1 MIRAMQPRV
10 ERTCLEQMGWVRAC
24 VAGLVG
30 LAVGLGT
37 MCAELPPQRGAPE
50 PWVTLKLKD
59 LGVPSIPQ
67 SFLSVGSSMLTL
79 NLIDDEHVLLTFS
92 TRGLVPRDP
101 GDPPDDDDRMVAAEV
116 VELPSG
122 KVLDKTEWH
131 MHDHG
136 RYLWALGKGR
146 FLVRTRNRLFVIT
159 PGAQLKTGQL
169 LRSRM
174 FPERPGMPVTAL
186 ISPDASLLVVESVLE
201 SAQKPRVASMAPA
214 AAAESEETHKGK
226 VLIDFYRLR
235 GGDAAE
241 SGMTLQMAGTVLSP
255 IALALP
261 MDADGYLWPA
271 DPTRNR
277 WPVSFNEFGGKAVE
291 VGAVNSSCAPRLQM
305 VSRFQYVAFACQ
317 GSEDKLKME
326 AFGMDGHENW
336 EEPLGNS
343 LGTPAFAFAPEA
355 GRFAISRIS
364 TVTPDMG
371 LGGNVVPEGA
381 TQEVRVY
388 QTESGDLLLR
398 VPTSPVTRSAQTFDL
413 SADGLVAAVVNAG
426 AVQVYRLTPPTAKD
440 MKELKEAAS
449 YAPPAANGAVE
460 LTRLA
465 KKAEPPAGDVAPAA
479 EAAKTEG
486 SKPAGGSAEAATE
499 ENADAKPAEGAA
511 AAPAKTETAAVDAK
525 EPAGAAKAGTVA
537 VAAEGTGGAGQ
548 GQPAETAASK
558 PAEQESSSSGDESG
572 ARRRPPT
579 LLEPGETAEYK
590 GGAKK
595 PE

>member
-10 ERTCLEQMGWVRAC
+10 ERTCPGQMGWVRAC
-24 VAGLVG
+24 AAALVAVF
-30 LAVGLGT
+30 GLGT
-37 MCAELPPQRGAPE
+37 MCAEVPSQRGAPP

-59 LGVPSIPQ
+59 LGVPPIPQ
-67 SFLSVGSSMLTL
+67 SFLSVGSSMLTI
-79 NLIDDEHVLLTFS
+79 NLIDDEHLLLTFS
-92 TRGLVPRDP
+92 TRGLVPREPD
-101 GDPPDDDDRMVAAEV
+101 DPPDDDDRMVAAEV

-146 FLVRTRNRLFVIT
+146 FLVRSRNRLFVIT
-159 PGAQLKTGQL
+159 PGALLKTKQP
-169 LRSRM
+169 LRARM
-174 FPERPGMPVTAL
+174 FPDRPGLPVTAR
-186 ISPDASLLVVESVLE
+186 ISPDSSLLMVESVLE
-201 SAQKPRVASMAPA
+201 GPKKPRTMGA
-214 AAAESEETHKGK
+214 AGVGSEEKIKPK

-235 GGDAAE
+235 GGEGPEDA
-241 SGMTLQMAGTVLSP
+241 MTLQGAGSVLAP

-271 DPTRNR
+271 EPTRGR
-277 WPVSFNEFGGKAVE
+277 WPVSFNEYGGKS
-291 VGAVNSSCAPRLQM
+291 VGVGEITSSCPPRLQM

-364 TVTPDMG
+364 TMTPDMG

-381 TQEVRVY
+381 TQEMRVY

-398 VPTSPVTRSAQTFDL
+398 VPTSPVTRSAETFDL
-413 SADGLVAAVVNAG
+413 SADGLIAAVVNAG
-426 AVQVYRLTPPTAKD
+426 VVQVYRLPRPTEKD
-440 MKELKEAAS
+440 MKELKEAAN
-449 YAPPAANGAVE
+449 YAPPAADGAVE

-465 KKAEPPAGDVAPAA
+465 KKTEPATGDTTAVAE
-479 EAAKTEG
+479 EAAG
-486 SKPAGGSAEAATE
+486 
-499 ENADAKPAEGAA
+499 AKPAVTSGTAPAKSDTAAVAVTALGGAA
-511 AAPAKTETAAVDAK
+511 APSGPAVEGEESASDSGAAAGGQQDAGRPGSAAVAGTSK
-525 EPAGAAKAGTVA
+525 AAAGADSKGG
-537 VAAEGTGGAGQ
+537 VAAGEGDQ
-548 GQPAETAASK
+548 TA
-558 PAEQESSSSGDESG
+558 
-572 ARRRPPT
+572 RRPPT
-579 LLEPGETAEYK
+579 LLQPGETAEYK
-590 GGAKK
+590 GAAKK